1 MTVVKL
7 PQVMIDEAVDDVL
20 FEYDERGSVAT
31 RVVAYLDGDKKQTIE
46 LSCSG
51 DSSQLDVISSE
62 AKKAA
67 EAIGAK
73 QWTLIAPVCEQGKE
87 LIFVS
92 TENAS
97 HNTSWKT
104 LCVLMIDRKTGL
116 SLEDIMLVTDIK
128 SEDDEFS
135 FCTPSEWLGP
145 CSAIDIILTAEI
157 FKWPIKEHF
166 QNDVS
171 REASDTVSNSKSDK

>member
-7 PQVMIDEAVDDVL
+7 PQVMIDDAIDQV
-20 FEYDERGSVAT
+20 FGEYDERGSIAT
-31 RVVAYLDGDKKQTIE
+31 RALAFLDGDKKQNIE

-51 DSSQLDVISSE
+51 GLDQLDVISSE

-92 TENAS
+92 TNNAS
-97 HNTSWKT
+97 DNASRKAM
-104 LCVLMIDRKTGL
+104 CVLMIDRKTGL
-116 SLEDIMLVTDIK
+116 CTEDIVLVTDITSK
-128 SEDDEFS
+128 PDFEFS
-135 FCTPSEWLGP
+135 FCTPSEWSGP
-145 CSAIDIILTAEI
+145 CCAIDIILKAEI

-171 REASDTVSNSKSDK
+171 REDSDSKSDK

>member
-46 LSCSG
+46 LSGSG
-51 DSSQLDVISSE
+51 GVIQYIANCDE

-73 QWTLIAPVCEQGKE
+73 QWTFIGYVSEQGTE

-92 TENAS
+92 ACNGS
-97 HNTSWKT
+97 HRE
-104 LCVLMIDRKTGL
+104 LCALRIDRKTGI
-116 SLEDIMLVTDIK
+116 SFEDIKLVTDFK
-128 SEDDEFS
+128 SDMGFELS
-135 FCTPSEWLGP
+135 FCTPSLWGGP
-145 CSAIDIILTAEI
+145 YCTLDFLTTAEI

-166 QNDVS
+166 QNDVG
-171 REASDTVSNSKSDK
+171 REASDTVSDSKSDK

>member
-46 LSCSG
+46 LSGSG
-51 DSSQLDVISSE
+51 GVIQYLANCDE

-73 QWTLIAPVCEQGKE
+73 QWTLIAYVSEQGKE

-92 TENAS
+92 AHNAS
-97 HNTSWKT
+97 RRE
-104 LCVLMIDRKTGL
+104 LCALAIDRKTGNCL
-116 SLEDIMLVTDIK
+116 DDIMLVTDFK
-128 SEDDEFS
+128 SDMGFELS
-135 FCTPSEWLGP
+135 FCTPSEWFGP
-145 CSAIDIILTAEI
+145 YGTLDFLTTAEI

-166 QNDVS
+166 QNDVGH
-171 REASDTVSNSKSDK
+171 EALDTVSDSKSDK